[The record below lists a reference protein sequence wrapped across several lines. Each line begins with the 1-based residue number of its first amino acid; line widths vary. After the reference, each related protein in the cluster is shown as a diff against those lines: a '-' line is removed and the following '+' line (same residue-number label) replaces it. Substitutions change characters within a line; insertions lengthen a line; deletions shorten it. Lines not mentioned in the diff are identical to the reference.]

1 VNHSTALGSG
11 NGADGTVSG
20 LASGEEEVKYTYYG
34 DANLDGK
41 VDINDLNIVLSNF
54 LSGQTT
60 TWDTGDFNFDG
71 KTDIA
76 DLNTLLSHYLA

>member
-1 VNHSTALGSG
+1 
-11 NGADGTVSG
+11 
-20 LASGEEEVKYTYYG
+20 
-34 DANLDGK
+34 
-41 VDINDLNIVLSNF
+41 VLSNF